1 MEYIQFSQTVV
12 DFPHVVKTCCKK
24 SLYKLICFMGLV
36 LRVVILNVMSAVIM
50 FIAFLLCYVGKYYSG
65 ITQGYEVTKL

>member
-1 MEYIQFSQTVV
+1 
-12 DFPHVVKTCCKK
+12 
-24 SLYKLICFMGLV
+24 MGLV